1 MSQQDTVR
9 LNRNL
14 QTGASISIQGNSKEE
29 LAASVAT
36 NCSDETW
43 LELSRPASQP
53 PFQEEERVLIKYWD
67 EGAIV
72 YCWEAN
78 VIKIA
83 GPTYQHVAIA
93 IRGHGITVQQRRAYR
108 VESAIP
114 FSFSVIY
121 ASEPALIGQKILR
134 AKTQNISVAGMRFET
149 SLGLKA
155 GDKLEMNFRL
165 PATQKVNAVGW
176 VVRTEAVGQNGNSLN
191 SVALKFLQVNEE
203 NQMQLMDFLAQ
214 AYDQATA
221 KPAGKSTSAK
231 PQSSVSQPVRTQ
243 NLSSATPGQK
253 VNQQNRQKSTT
264 FQSS

>member
-1 MSQQDTVR
+1 MSHQDTIR
-9 LNRNL
+9 LNQNL
-14 QTGASISIQGNSKEE
+14 QTGAAISIQGSSKEE

-36 NCSDETW
+36 NCSDEIR

-53 PFQEEERVLIKYWD
+53 PFQEDERVLIKYWD

-114 FSFSVIY
+114 FSFSVID
-121 ASEPALIGQKILR
+121 ASETALIGQKILR
-134 AKTQNISVAGMRFET
+134 AKTQNISVTGMKFET
-149 SLGLKA
+149 SLGLKV
-155 GDKLEMNFRL
+155 GDKLEMNLRL
-165 PATQKVNAVGW
+165 PASQKVNAVGW
-176 VVRTEAVGQNGNSLN
+176 VVRSEAVGQNGNSLN

-203 NQMQLMDFLAQ
+203 NQMQLLDLLAQ

-221 KPAGKSTSAK
+221 KPAGKSTSAQ

-243 NLSSATPGQK
+243 NLSSATPGQR
-253 VNQQNRQKSTT
+253 VNQQSRQKSST

>member
-9 LNRNL
+9 LNHNL
-14 QTGASISIQGNSKEE
+14 QTGLAISIQGSSKEE

-36 NCSDETW
+36 NCSDEIW

-93 IRGHGITVQQRRAYR
+93 IRGNGITVQQRRAYR
-108 VESAIP
+108 VESAVP
-114 FSFSVIY
+114 FSFSVID
-121 ASEPALIGQKILR
+121 AVETALIGEKLLR
-134 AKTQNISVAGMRFET
+134 AKTQNISASGLRFET

-155 GDKLEMNFRL
+155 GDKLDMNLRL
-165 PATQKVNAVGW
+165 TASQPVNAVGW
-176 VVRTEAVGQNGNSLN
+176 VVRTEAVGQNGSSLN
-191 SVALKFLQVNEE
+191 SVALKFLQLNEE
-203 NQMQLMDFLAQ
+203 DQIQLLEFLAQ
-214 AYDQATA
+214 AYNEAASKPDQ
-221 KPAGKSTSAK
+221 
-231 PQSSVSQPVRTQ
+231 R
-243 NLSSATPGQK
+243 
-253 VNQQNRQKSTT
+253 VNRQRRQKS
-264 FQSS
+264 SSSQAS

>member
-1 MSQQDTVR
+1 VTTEDTRENESDLALRVQGQMSQEDTAR
-9 LNRNL
+9 LNQKL
-14 QTGASISIQGNSKEE
+14 QTGLAISIQGSSKEE

-36 NCSDETW
+36 NCSDEIW

-72 YCWEAN
+72 YCWEAD

-93 IRGHGITVQQRRAYR
+93 TRGHGITVQQRRAYR

-114 FSFSVIY
+114 FSFSVID
-121 ASEPALIGQKILR
+121 AAETALIGEKLLR
-134 AKTQNISVAGMRFET
+134 AKTQNISATGLRFET

-155 GDKLEMNFRL
+155 GDKLDLNLRL
-165 PATQKVNAVGW
+165 PASQPVNAVGW
-176 VVRTEAVGQNGNSLN
+176 VVRTETVGQNGNSLN

-203 NQMQLMDFLAQ
+203 DQIQLLEFLAQ
-214 AYDQATA
+214 AYEQATA
-221 KPAGKSTSAK
+221 E
-231 PQSSVSQPVRTQ
+231 
-243 NLSSATPGQK
+243 PGQK
-253 VNQQNRQKSTT
+253 VNRQRPHKSPT
-264 FQSS
+264 FR